1 MHFLYKIDRMKE
13 KELLEETMELTVQI
27 NEKSARLQTLDQKI
41 QIQFQPA
48 ITQLQRESIQLYT
61 DIKGNRCK
69 FFFKTMLRFLSGTF
83 WFAIE
88 LDMER

>member
-1 MHFLYKIDRMKE
+1 MHFLYKIDRIKE

-48 ITQLQRESIQLYT
+48 ITQLQRESIQL
-61 DIKGNRCK
+61 
-69 FFFKTMLRFLSGTF
+69 
-83 WFAIE
+83 
-88 LDMER
+88 